1 MFNFNLDLKHA
12 DELLKSPVVL
22 VLFILVLMSLSGI
35 LGMSIAS
42 DDPDLICKEKSEL
55 ITKQETQIKELEKK
69 HASCIAAGETSCI
82 EREQRICRKEKE
94 TIKQNCNDLI
104 DRVLKGKPK

>member
-22 VLFILVLMSLSGI
+22 VLFILVLMSLAGMF
-35 LGMSIAS
+35 GMSIAS
-42 DDPDLICKEKSEL
+42 DNSDSICEEKGKL
-55 ITKQETQIKELEKK
+55 ITEQETQIKELEVK
-69 HASCIAAGETSCI
+69 HAACVAAGETSCI

-94 TIKQNCNDLI
+94 TIKENCNDLI
-104 DRVLKGKPK
+104 DRVLKSKPK

>member
-12 DELLKSPVVL
+12 DELLKSPIVL
-22 VLFILVLMSLSGI
+22 ILFILVLMSLSI
-35 LGMSIAS
+35 MFGMSLAS
-42 DDPDLICKEKSEL
+42 DDPALICAEKVEL
-55 ITKQETQIKELEKK
+55 ITVQETQIKELEQK
-69 HASCIAAGETSCI
+69 HAGCVAAGETRCI
-82 EREQRICRKEKE
+82 EREQRICRGEKE